1 MSKRKL
7 PRAIMAEEPPLSLGY
22 AAPENRDN
30 VIEIAPRKDAPA
42 PPAPAAQPRASAAD
56 PRRRAAALAI
66 VNHHATFA
74 ALGGCIPLPWVNFAS
89 VTALLVHMVKALS
102 RHYGV
107 PFERDRARAIVIGL
121 VGGAM
126 PQGLASVTAATL
138 LYVIPAGAVIGLAV
152 SSAAAAACTK
162 GIGRIFVEHF
172 ESGATLQDIAPT

>member
-22 AAPENRDN
+22 AAPEKRHN
-30 VIEIAPRKDAPA
+30 VIEIAPRKDAP
-42 PPAPAAQPRASAAD
+42 PAAAAQPRASAAD

-66 VNHHATFA
+66 VNHHAAFA

-89 VTALLVHMVKALS
+89 VTALLVHMVRALS

-138 LYVIPAGAVIGLAV
+138 LYVIPAGAVVGLAV

-172 ESGATLQDIAPT
+172 ESGATLQDIAPA